1 MSIEAPPTLDPS
13 FTVLDVEAPPH
24 TATPTLRFH
33 LHVDDP
39 LGRADPHDRPL
50 DADQHRPRPA
60 RVRPG
65 DTGRLVELFGAPERW
80 ASTTQVFRWAH
91 VDVLVK
97 GFTGATSFAL
107 DVPCTYDLEVA
118 ASKYFYSLSGGEVPL
133 SFLFNGMVLYSGEA
147 DRLQVAQVPWS
158 CTARWR
164 MPVDA
169 WKTAMEAYYPGGG
182 WVRLQTD
189 TLDALAARKAER
201 GDHSFDDTRPGA
213 AGMSRLDELVDTLLW
228 EGHQLYPYTP
238 SATKNATPTPFG
250 IVYPPAYAEG
260 SPHTFAR
267 LKLQCIAMGE
277 AGFSATVHCLQGG
290 EARRVEIS
298 PEQGDAPVRVRPCRA
313 ACVAMTIEDF
323 GGLLRVTVA
332 VRNTTE
338 ARRGAT
344 RTEALESLAAV
355 DPRGRAL
362 RTGRALHVADRPARG
377 GRHGGDDLRERQHV
391 PGAGHRGR
399 RRRAGR
405 GDHAARSPADR
416 AGVPREPVR
425 LDRDRGGAAAARAR
439 AQRRGAGRAG
449 RAPTPRS
456 RR

>member
-13 FTVLDVEAPPH
+13 FTVLDVEAPPN

-39 LGRADPHDRPL
+39 LGRAIHTIVLSTQINID
-50 DADQHRPRPA
+50 PA
-60 RVRPG
+60 RRAYDPETRV
-65 DTGRLVELFGAPERW
+65 RLVELFGAPERW

-169 WKTAMEAYYPGGG
+169 WKTAMEAFYPGGG
-182 WVRLQTD
+182 WVRLETD
-189 TLDALAARKAER
+189 TLDALATRKAER
-201 GDHSFDDTRPGA
+201 GDHSFDDTVAGA

-250 IVYPPAYAEG
+250 IVYPPAYADG

-290 EARRVEIS
+290 VARRVEIS
-298 PEQGDAPVRVRPCRA
+298 PEHGEAPFAFGPVAGVVVDDDRGLRRA
-313 ACVAMTIEDF
+313 APRH
-323 GGLLRVTVA
+323 RVGP
-332 VRNTTE
+332 E
-338 ARRGAT
+338 HDRGA
-344 RTEALESLAAV
+344 RGAHPHRSARVVAAV
-355 DPRGRAL
+355 DARGRAL
-362 RTGRALHVADRPARG
+362 RAGRALHVADRPAR
-377 GRHGGDDLRERQHV
+377 
-391 PGAGHRGR
+391 
-399 RRRAGR
+399 
-405 GDHAARSPADR
+405 
-416 AGVPREPVR
+416 
-425 LDRDRGGAAAARAR
+425 
-439 AQRRGAGRAG
+439 
-449 RAPTPRS
+449 
-456 RR
+456 